1 MTTFWRAIR
10 MAAIAIA
17 MLAAPASA
25 QRALGPRLGLSQ
37 PAVRGERPFEQPFA
51 RDSVLP
57 SQWKKG
63 MIIGGV
69 VGAAVGVAVNSF
81 EKSMSDDPYRRFS
94 YAALFLSMFIF
105 AVVGGLIGSGIH
117 KNQ

>member
-1 MTTFWRAIR
+1 
-10 MAAIAIA
+10 
-17 MLAAPASA
+17 
-25 QRALGPRLGLSQ
+25 
-37 PAVRGERPFEQPFA
+37 
-51 RDSVLP
+51 
-57 SQWKKG
+57 

-81 EKSMSDDPYRRFS
+81 EKSMSGDPYRRFS